1 MTDNEI
7 LIIHGTEYKTMT
19 KKLLEEADLEARIR
33 EKAGGRGKNL
43 KIGIKQIGRASCRE
57 RV

>member
-19 KKLLEEADLEARIR
+19 KKLQEAIDTQLTETQKRRLYMSFFRNMTAIT
-33 EKAGGRGKNL
+33 
-43 KIGIKQIGRASCRE
+43 
-57 RV
+57 